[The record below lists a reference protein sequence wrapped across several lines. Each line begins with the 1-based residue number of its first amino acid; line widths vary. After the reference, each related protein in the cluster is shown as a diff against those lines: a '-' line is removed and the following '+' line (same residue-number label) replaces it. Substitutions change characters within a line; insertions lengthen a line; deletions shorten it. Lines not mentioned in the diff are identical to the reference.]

1 MGCVRFKVINSSG
14 LLLLIQASN
23 CCFVNHSNLVQPT
36 LTNSGQCFG
45 PKLGYNIPDYIA
57 NRIGLTPNLL
67 AVVQKALLVALIL
80 HPIVAVLVLL
90 NFIAAL
96 FLSSHTIAILA
107 LVFTVFT
114 SIIATVALGIDLG
127 LILAAKAELAKFPD
141 MQFEIIFGNGVWM
154 IVTAVVLC
162 WLAVITLS
170 ARSCYCLG
178 VSR

>member
-1 MGCVRFKVINSSG
+1 
-14 LLLLIQASN
+14 
-23 CCFVNHSNLVQPT
+23 VNYSNLVQPT
-36 LTNSGQCFG
+36 LTNPGECFG

-57 NRIGLTPNLL
+57 NAIGLTPTLL
-67 AVVQKALLVALIL
+67 AVVQTALLAVLVL
-80 HPIVAVLVLL
+80 HPIVAVLLLL

-107 LVFTVFT
+107 LVFTILT
-114 SIIATVALGIDLG
+114 SIVATVALGIDLG
-127 LILAAKAELAKFPD
+127 LVLAAKSELAKLPN
-141 MQFEIIFGNGVWM
+141 MQFEILFGNGVWM

-162 WLAVITLS
+162 WFAVITLS